1 MEMLRQWLEDDAK
14 TVGALIG
21 IGGQGKTYLAAKFAE
36 NGMRPKGSGRIFIRP
51 YENFI
56 INFGLKP

>member
-1 MEMLRQWLEDDAK
+1 MTQK

-21 IGGQGKTYLAAKFAE
+21 IGGQGKTHLAAKFAE
-36 NGMRPKGSGRIFIRP
+36 DEMRPKRGGRIFIRP